1 MATFAEINS
10 FLAQVKVALI
20 AHNYKILDKRWKY
33 TSTLAQLNL
42 IEQDVIDDLLNLSVN
57 ENWVKEQDDNLAF
70 PGDVWKCKKML
81 HNQCIYIK
89 LKIQISPPGRL
100 LVMSYHI
107 DGM

>member
-10 FLAQVKVALI
+10 FLAQAKAAL
-20 AHNYKILDKRWKY
+20 ASNNYKILDKRWKY
-33 TSTLAQLNL
+33 TSTLAQLSL
-42 IEQDVIDDLLNLSVN
+42 IEQDVLDDLLNLSVN
-57 ENWVKEQDDNLAF
+57 ENWVNEPDNNPVY
-70 PGDVWKCKKML
+70 PGDVWQCKKML

-89 LKIQISPPGRL
+89 LKIQSSPQGQL